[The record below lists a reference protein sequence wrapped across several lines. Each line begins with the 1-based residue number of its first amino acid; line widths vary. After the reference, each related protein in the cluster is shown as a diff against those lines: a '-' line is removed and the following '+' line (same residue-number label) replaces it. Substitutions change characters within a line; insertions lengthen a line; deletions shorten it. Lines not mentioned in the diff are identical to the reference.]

1 MAALAA
7 AAAAALRE
15 MALRP
20 NFLSQVLS
28 LQNLTMVWYEA
39 GATLAAYRR
48 SKRQD
53 LVAQFQVIFS

>member
-1 MAALAA
+1 MAA
-7 AAAAALRE
+7 AAVAAALRE

-20 NFLSQVLS
+20 NFLSQVPS

-53 LVAQFQVIFS
+53 LVAQFQVTFS

>member
-1 MAALAA
+1 MAMA

-20 NFLSQVLS
+20 NFLSQVPS

-39 GATLAAYRR
+39 GATLAAYHRR

-53 LVAQFQVIFS
+53 LVAQFQVTFS